1 MNPEVQRVIHDFLVA
16 EFAPERTS
24 IPAGENLLA
33 TGIIDSMG
41 ILRLV
46 TFIEERFGFEASD
59 EDMVPENF
67 TTLEM
72 IGAFVERR
80 GKR

>member
-1 MNPEVQRVIHDFLVA
+1 MNPEVQREIHDFLIAEVA
-16 EFAPERTS
+16 LERTS

-72 IGAFVERR
+72 ISAFVERQ

>member
-1 MNPEVQRVIHDFLVA
+1 MSTDVEREIHDFLVT
-16 EFAPERTS
+16 EFAPERSS
-24 IPAGENLLA
+24 IPVGENLLA

-46 TFIEERFGFEASD
+46 TFLEERYGFEAAD

-67 TTLEM
+67 TTLGM
-72 IGAFVERR
+72 IRDFVARR
-80 GKR
+80 RKP